1 VRQGDV
7 SDANQ
12 PDSPELSAS
21 PQRPLPQ
28 WFAKARFGV
37 FIHWGCYSV
46 PAWAEP
52 TGALGV
58 VPETE
63 WFTHNLLCFWLVHCV
78 SLILVSVWVVVL
90 I

>member
-1 VRQGDV
+1 
-7 SDANQ
+7 
-12 PDSPELSAS
+12 
-21 PQRPLPQ
+21 
-28 WFAKARFGV
+28 
-37 FIHWGCYSV
+37 V

>member
-1 VRQGDV
+1 MPINPTAR
-7 SDANQ
+7 SCRRRRNA
-12 PDSPELSAS
+12 
-21 PQRPLPQ
+21 LPQ
-28 WFAKARFGV
+28 WFAKARLASSSTG
-37 FIHWGCYSV
+37 GCYSV